1 VLAPYRA
8 VLGIPGAL
16 AFSASGLLARAEIAM
31 VGLGCVLLVQAGTG
45 SYALGGAVAG
55 TYGVSHAVV
64 SPLIA
69 RLVDRYGQAAV
80 LRPAV
85 LLHAIGLLALA
96 AAGTA
101 GAHPGLLLALAVV
114 AGASEVGAGSLV
126 RARWAALLR
135 GSPRL
140 QTALALE
147 SVLDETVFIVGPL
160 LVTILA
166 TAVHPASGLVLAA
179 VTAVAGALLL
189 AGRRATQPPLRLER
203 DQRGTGGRGS
213 RSALGAPG
221 MVVLVLVFLA
231 AGGIFG
237 SAEVAVVATT
247 GQAGVPA
254 AAGAVLALWAAG
266 SLLSGLVYGAIGWRG
281 GLVRRFAVCSVL
293 LALLTAPMALAV
305 PVPVLAVVFFAA
317 GVAIAPTITTGNA
330 LVEAVV
336 PPGRLTEG
344 FAWTNTA
351 LSLTYSLGAAAAGAV
366 ADAAGGHVALLVP
379 VGCAA
384 ATAVV
389 ALLGVPR
396 LLAGTR
402 ATAPTG

>member
-1 VLAPYRA
+1 MLAPYRA

-16 AFSASGLLARAEIAM
+16 AFSAAGLLARAEIAM
-31 VGLGCVLLVQAGTG
+31 VGLGCVLLVHAGTG
-45 SYALGGAVAG
+45 SYALGGAVAAA
-55 TYGVSHAVV
+55 YGVSHAVV
-64 SPLIA
+64 SPLVA
-69 RLVDRYGQAAV
+69 RLVDRFGQAAV

-85 LLHAIGLLALA
+85 LLHAAGLLALA

-101 GAHPGLLLALAVV
+101 GAHPALLLALAIG
-114 AGASEVGAGSLV
+114 AGISEVGAGSLV
-126 RARWAALLR
+126 RARWSALLS

-140 QTALALE
+140 QTAFALE

-160 LVTILA
+160 VVTVLA

-179 VTAVAGALLL
+179 LTAIAGAMLL
-189 AGRRATQPPLRLER
+189 AGRTATQPPLRLER
-203 DQRGTGGRGS
+203 DLQGAGGRGS
-213 RSALGAPG
+213 RTALGAPG
-221 MVVLVLVFLA
+221 MGVLVLVFLA

-254 AAGAVLALWAAG
+254 AAGLVLALWAAG
-266 SLLSGLVYGAIGWRG
+266 SLLSGLIYGAIGWRS
-281 GLVRRFAVCSVL
+281 GLVRRFAICSVL
-293 LALLTAPMALAV
+293 LALLTAPMALVV

-317 GVAIAPTITTGNA
+317 GVAIAPTITTGSA

-351 LSLTYSLGAAAAGAV
+351 LSLTYSLGTAGAGAV
-366 ADAAGGHVALLVP
+366 ADAAGGHTALLIP
-379 VGCAA
+379 VGCAV
-384 ATAVV
+384 ATAAV
-389 ALLGVPR
+389 ALLGARR

-402 ATAPTG
+402 ATVPTT